1 MSFCTHERVVA
12 HGGERSR
19 AEDRVGHLSVVGRY
33 HRLPARLEDDYNV
46 EKKACDADNMSY
58 MSLEEGLGIGRIQG
72 ISC

>member
-1 MSFCTHERVVA
+1 M
-12 HGGERSR
+12 
-19 AEDRVGHLSVVGRY
+19 VGRY